1 MFDNHQIRHFRMDEP
16 MIILRG
22 NSHPDLADRI
32 TRHLDMRLGD
42 SKVYNT
48 SETDRETI
56 VEINDSVRGKECYI
70 IQTGAKDVNDD
81 IMELLMLCY
90 ACKTSSCKRVIGV
103 IPYLPYNKHTKM
115 KSRGNIPLKLVAQML
130 TKAGFDHIITL
141 DLHSKESLG
150 FFDCTIDN
158 LRASPFLIQYI
169 QENIPNYQNSVII
182 AKSPRTARRAQSFA
196 ERLRLGI
203 AVIHGVAKEEEE
215 DELDRPTSPLPA
227 LNRITTV
234 GEFLPQL
241 TLKETPTMHLVGDIE
256 NKIAIM
262 VDDVLNDIQHIVD
275 ASIILQE
282 RGACKIYVLATHGI
296 FPPDAAQLI
305 EESPID
311 EVVVTNTVPNDEQKS
326 QCLKIKTIDISI
338 LLAEAIRRI
347 RNKESMAHLFR
358 NVTVED

>member
-1 MFDNHQIRHFRMDEP
+1 MDEP
-16 MIILRG
+16 MILLRG
-22 NSHPDLADRI
+22 NSHPDLANAI
-32 TRHLDMRLGD
+32 CRHLDIRLGN
-42 SKVYNT
+42 STVYREAE
-48 SETDRETI
+48 SDRETI
-56 VEINDSVRGKECYI
+56 VEIRDSVRGKDAYI
-70 IQTGAKDVNDD
+70 IQTGSTDVNDD

-90 ACKTSSCKRVIGV
+90 ACKTNACRRVIGV

-115 KSRGNIPLKLVAQML
+115 KSRGNISLKLVAQML

-169 QENIPNYQNSVII
+169 QESIPNYQNAII
-182 AKSPRTARRAQSFA
+182 VAKNPRSARRAQSFA

-203 AVIHGVAKEEEE
+203 AVIHGVAKDEEE
-215 DELDRPTSPLPA
+215 DDLDRPTSPLPA
-227 LNRITTV
+227 TNQTAQRRILTV

-241 TLKETPTMHLVGDIE
+241 SIKETPSMNLVGDVE
-256 NKIAIM
+256 DRIAIM
-262 VDDVLNDIQHIVD
+262 VDDVLDDVKHIVD
-275 ASIILQE
+275 AAITLQD

-296 FPPDAAQLI
+296 FSSDAPQLI

-311 EVVVTNTVPNDEQKS
+311 EIVVTNTIPNGEERS
-326 QCLKIKTIDISI
+326 LCTKIKTIDISI

-347 RNKESMAHLFR
+347 HNKESMAHLFR

>member
-1 MFDNHQIRHFRMDEP
+1 
-16 MIILRG
+16 MIVLRG
-22 NSHPDLADRI
+22 NSHPDLADSI
-32 TRHLDMRLGD
+32 TRHLDIRLGD
-42 SKVYNT
+42 SAVYNT

-56 VEINDSVRGKECYI
+56 VEIRDSVRGKDDYI
-70 IQTGAKDVNDD
+70 IQTGSKDVNDD

-169 QENIPNYQNSVII
+169 QECIPGYQNSVIV

-227 LNRITTV
+227 TNQTELRRITTV

-241 TLKETPTMHLVGDIE
+241 SVKETPSMHLVGDIE
-256 NKIAIM
+256 NKIAII
-262 VDDVLNDIQHIVD
+262 VDNVLNDIKHIVD

-282 RGACKIYVLATHGI
+282 QGACKIYVLATHGI
-296 FPPDAAQLI
+296 FPPDAPQLI

-311 EVVVTNTVPNDEQKS
+311 EVVVTNTVPNDEQKL

-347 RNKESMAHLFR
+347 HNKESMAHLFR